1 MDSVALQKITIN
13 KATAFGATV
22 DVSLLAM
29 NLEANMEYAQSHEW
43 GRQFRVSSQAISKK
57 YPAGYSHHHDQT
69 LYDNM
74 LKEYA
79 AADHVRVLHEALT
92 PSNEQANQVR
102 AFSGQLVTLQRAF
115 DNYEESAFSVDKD
128 SGRSK
133 KNESKKK
140 KKRQQ
145 EQTRT
150 QRGQREQEQ
159 HTLQPIV
166 RMQQVDRALGEK
178 QMQTLQ

>member
-115 DNYEESAFSVDKD
+115 DNYEERD